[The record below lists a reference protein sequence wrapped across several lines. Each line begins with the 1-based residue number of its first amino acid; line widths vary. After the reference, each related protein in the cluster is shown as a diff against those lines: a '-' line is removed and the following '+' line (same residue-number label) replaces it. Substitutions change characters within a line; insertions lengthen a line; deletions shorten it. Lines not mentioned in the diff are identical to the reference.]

1 MTATRLSTT
10 ERDGTPV
17 LLALDGRADAAG
29 AIRVAEALCR
39 RHGNDIHVTTVLE
52 PLPPYLTGM
61 DLYPDERATNR
72 IARAREDVGRR
83 IQSVLGREYE
93 WPVEVVGGHVPD
105 ALAAAAGH
113 DHVAAVVIGIGQH
126 HTVERILGG
135 ETSLHI
141 AARSTVPVIA
151 VPEWVTTLPHNAVVG
166 TDFGDASLA
175 ATQAALDCLAA
186 PGVLTLLHVALAF
199 DPLLTGGHE
208 GLSYRD
214 AVSDLFASMIDQL
227 EVPPGIEIKT
237 ARLSGSPAEG
247 MIAYAKRIDADLM
260 SVGTHGTG
268 TVASE
273 LLRAERYMV
282 IVAPARRD

>member
-1 MTATRLSTT
+1 MTAIRLSTS
-10 ERDGTPV
+10 ERAGAPV

-29 AIRVAEALCR
+29 AIRVAEALSR

-52 PLPPYLTGM
+52 PLPQYLTGM

-83 IQSVLGREYE
+83 VQSVLGREYA

-105 ALAAAAGH
+105 ALATAADH

-151 VPEWVTTLPHNAVVG
+151 VPEWVTTLPHTAVVG
-166 TDFGDASLA
+166 TDFGDSSLA
-175 ATQAALDCLAA
+175 AAQAALDCLAV
-186 PGVLTLLHVALAF
+186 PGVLTLLHVAPTF
-199 DPLLTGGHE
+199 DPLLTGRDD

-214 AVSDLFASMIDQL
+214 SVSDLFASMIERL
-227 EVPPGIEIKT
+227 EVPPGIELRT
-237 ARLSGSPAEG
+237 ARLSGSPAEA
-247 MIAYAKRIDADLM
+247 MLAHAQRIDADLM
-260 SVGTHGTG
+260 GVGKHGRG
-268 TVASE
+268 TVALE
-273 LLRAERYMV
+273 LLRAQRCMV
-282 IVAPARRD
+282 VIAPARRD

>member
-10 ERDGTPV
+10 ERAGAPV

-29 AIRVAEALCR
+29 AIRVAEALSR

-52 PLPPYLTGM
+52 PLPLYLAGM

-72 IARAREDVGRR
+72 VARAREDVGRR

-105 ALAAAAGH
+105 ALAAGADH
-113 DHVAAVVIGIGQH
+113 DKVAAVVIGIGQH
-126 HTVERILGG
+126 HTIERVLGE

-151 VPEWVTTLPHNAVVG
+151 VPEWVTTLPRNAVVG
-166 TDFGDASLA
+166 TDFGQASLA
-175 ATQAALDCLAA
+175 AAQAALDCLAV
-186 PGVLTLLHVALAF
+186 PGVLTLLHVAPAF
-199 DPLLTGGHE
+199 DPLLTGRDE

-214 AVSDLFASMIDQL
+214 AVSDLFSSMIDQL

-237 ARLSGSPAEG
+237 ARRSGSPAEEV
-247 MIAYAKRIDADLM
+247 IAYAKRMDADLM
-260 SVGTHGTG
+260 GVGKHGRG
-268 TVASE
+268 TVAAE
-273 LLRAERYMV
+273 LLHAERCMV